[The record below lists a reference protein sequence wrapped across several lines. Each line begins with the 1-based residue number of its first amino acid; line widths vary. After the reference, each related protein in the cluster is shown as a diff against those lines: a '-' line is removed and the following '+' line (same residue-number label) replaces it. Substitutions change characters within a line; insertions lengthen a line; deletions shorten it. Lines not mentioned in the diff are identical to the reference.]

1 LLGFWCRWQV
11 VGYMN
16 NANSVS
22 GYFQR
27 GAAFN
32 TVGTTTDSASIQSI
46 TPQSPAGAVDELTDG
61 AAVIQEIDDFGTPS
75 AFYYYLVAGSPDAS
89 NGAGWYTYDAGVY
102 TYATKTFVRGEGF
115 LFVAPYFEDSEG
127 DELGSSFVNAG
138 EVNMTAK
145 TVLNPCSGYF
155 HRANYRPVEMSIQ
168 KLSPVPPTD
177 AVDDLTDGA
186 AVIQEIDD
194 FGTPTT
200 FYYYL
205 VAGSPDASNGAGW
218 YTYDA
223 GVYTYATKMFAPG
236 EGFLYVAP
244 YFEDSEGDELG
255 GALTF
260 AE

>member
-1 LLGFWCRWQV
+1 M
-11 VGYMN
+11 GYIN

-27 GAAFN
+27 GSAF
-32 TVGTTTDSASIQSI
+32 TAVGTTTDSASIQSI
-46 TPQSPAGAVDELTDG
+46 IPQTPTGAVDGLTDG
-61 AAVIQEIDDFGTPS
+61 AAVIQEIDDFGTPTTQY
-75 AFYYYLVAGSPDAS
+75 FYLIDGSPDAS

-102 TYATKTFVRGEGF
+102 TYANKTFVRGEGF

-138 EVNMTAK
+138 EVNLTAK
-145 TVLNPCSGYF
+145 TISNPCSGYF

-168 KLSPVPPTD
+168 KLSPVPPTE
-177 AVDDLTDGA
+177 AVDELTDGS

-194 FGTPTT
+194 YGTPTT
-200 FYYYL
+200 QYFYL
-205 VAGSPDASNGAGW
+205 VAGSPDASDGAGW

>member
-1 LLGFWCRWQV
+1 M
-11 VGYMN
+11 GYIN

-27 GAAFN
+27 GSAF
-32 TVGTTTDSASIQSI
+32 TAVGTTTDSASIQSI
-46 TPQSPAGAVDELTDG
+46 TPQTPTGAVDALTD
-61 AAVIQEIDDFGTPS
+61 ASAVIQEIDDFGTPTTQY
-75 AFYYYLVAGSPDAS
+75 FYLVDGSPDAS
-89 NGAGWYTYDAGVY
+89 NGAGWYTFGSSGY
-102 TYATKTFVRGEGF
+102 TYANKTFVRGEGF

-138 EVNMTAK
+138 EVNLTAK
-145 TVLNPCSGYF
+145 TISNPCSGYF

-168 KLSPVPPTD
+168 KLTPVPPTD
-177 AVDDLTDGA
+177 AVDELTDAA

-194 FGTPTT
+194 YGTPTT
-200 FYYYL
+200 QYFYL
-205 VAGSPDASNGAGW
+205 VAGSPDASDGAGW
-218 YTYDA
+218 YTF
-223 GVYTYATKMFAPG
+223 GSSGYTYANKTFAPG

>member
-1 LLGFWCRWQV
+1 
-11 VGYMN
+11 MN

-46 TPQSPAGAVDELTDG
+46 TPQTPAGAVDALEDG
-61 AAVIQEIDDFGTPS
+61 GAVIQEIDDYGTPTTQY
-75 AFYYYLVAGSPDAS
+75 FYLVAGSPDAS
-89 NGAGWYTYDAGVY
+89 NGAGWYTFDESTFTY

-115 LFVAPYFEDSEG
+115 LFVAPYFEDSDGE
-127 DELGSSFVNAG
+127 ELGSSFVNAG
-138 EVNMTAK
+138 EVNMAAK
-145 TVLNPCSGYF
+145 TVANPCSGYF

-168 KLSPVPPTD
+168 KLTPVPPED
-177 AVDDLTDGA
+177 AVDDLEDGG

-194 FGTPTT
+194 YGTPTT
-200 FYYYL
+200 QYFYL
-205 VAGSPDASNGAGW
+205 VDGSPDASTGAGW
-218 YTYDA
+218 YTFDETTFTYS
-223 GVYTYATKMFAPG
+223 YATKMFAPG

-244 YFEDSEGDELG
+244 YFEDSDGDELG